1 LNDTA
6 PLSFEE
12 IYQRY
17 GEKILNLA
25 YRFTRNEDT
34 ARDLTQEVFIKIYQ
48 KLESFKSQSH
58 IFTWI
63 YRIAVNHF
71 INYTKQE
78 KKWRWSQLLDKS
90 VGELLKQDSVVE
102 ENWSAGYVPSPDHIL
117 EKTER
122 EKIILGLVNTLPI
135 KYRAPLILQRYEG
148 MNYKEI
154 AETLSISDSAVE
166 TRLHRAKKM
175 LIEKLKPWIGQI

>member
-1 LNDTA
+1 MEETPQLN
-6 PLSFEE
+6 FED
-12 IYQRY
+12 IYRRY

-25 YRFTRNEDT
+25 YRYTGNEDT
-34 ARDLTQEVFIKIYQ
+34 ARDLTQDVFTKIFQ
-48 KLESFKSQSH
+48 KLDSFKSQSH

-71 INYTKQE
+71 INYMKQE
-78 KKWRWSQLLDKS
+78 RKWRWTQLLDKS
-90 VGELLKQDSVVE
+90 VGELLSQESVAE
-102 ENWSAGYVPSPDHIL
+102 ENWSSGYIPAPDRIV
-117 EKTER
+117 EKSER
-122 EKIILGLVNTLPI
+122 EKIVLNVVNSLPI

-154 AETLSISDSAVE
+154 AETLSISGSAVE

-175 LIEKLKPWIGQI
+175 LVEKLKPWMKHL